1 MDRVIKFRGMP
12 LDKFEFVYGY
22 YWRDEN
28 GLHKITTINDTH
40 ICHKVYVESVGQF
53 TGLHD
58 KNGKEIYQHD
68 FVKVANNV
76 IYEVIFVDAD
86 SDNELFSQFA
96 IRCASRDLTIGF
108 DSYCIDKMEVIGN
121 RFENPSLC
129 E

>member
-1 MDRVIKFRGMP
+1 MNRVIKF
-12 LDKFEFVYGY
+12 EYGF
-22 YWRDEN
+22 
-28 GLHKITTINDTH
+28 
-40 ICHKVYVESVGQF
+40 ESVNGIVKKSYHLHEIPNIASKCDVWNVLPVCYVRQF

-108 DSYCIDKMEVIGN
+108 DAYCIDKMEVIGN